1 MSAPEP
7 CLVLDG
13 SARAGVRV
21 GVLSGGRWVGQ
32 GLSPDGALE
41 GLFGCVEAALVDAKL
56 SLGDIRSFAL
66 CVGPGSVLGI
76 RIAALAVRA
85 WSALEPRPI
94 FVWESLAGIARS
106 ALAAGEKGPFLVA
119 AESRLKRWHALEV
132 SADGSLGAPFEAE
145 AAQLNSA
152 GRRILASSEAAP
164 GVLTS
169 HVAVPHPWAAL
180 PTFFTQPGFLREEPR
195 PDALNV
201 ANDFATWS
209 GERHRS

>member
-1 MSAPEP
+1 MSASEP

-32 GLSPDGALE
+32 GVSTEGALE
-41 GLFGCVEAALVDAKL
+41 GLFGCVETALAEAKL
-56 SLGDIRSFAL
+56 KLGDIRSFAL

-76 RIAALAVRA
+76 RIAALAVRS

-94 FVWESLAGIARS
+94 FIWESLAGIARS
-106 ALAAGEKGPFLVA
+106 ALTVGEQGPFLVA
-119 AESRLKRWHALEV
+119 VESRLKRWHALEV

-145 AAQLNSA
+145 AAQLNSS
-152 GRRILASSEAAP
+152 RHRVLASSEAAA
-164 GVLTS
+164 GVLTA
-169 HVAVPHPWAAL
+169 HVAVPHPWSAL
-180 PTFFTQPGFLREEPR
+180 PNFFAQSGFLREESR

>member
-32 GLSPDGALE
+32 GISPDGALE
-41 GLFGCVEAALVDAKL
+41 GLFGCVEAALAEAKL
-56 SLGDIRSFAL
+56 KLGDIRSFAL
-66 CVGPGSVLGI
+66 CVGPGSILGI
-76 RIAALAVRA
+76 RIAALAVRS

-94 FVWESLAGIARS
+94 FVWESLAALARS
-106 ALAAGEKGPFLVA
+106 ALVAGEQGPFLVA

-132 SADGSLGAPFEAE
+132 AADGSLGVPFEAE
-145 AAQLNSA
+145 AAELNSS
-152 GRRILASSEAAP
+152 GHRVLAASEVAV
-164 GVLTS
+164 GVLIS
-169 HVAVPHPWAAL
+169 QVQVPHPWSTLPAL
-180 PTFFTQPGFLREEPR
+180 FAQPGFLREEHR

>member
-32 GLSPDGALE
+32 GLSPEGALE
-41 GLFGCVEAALVDAKL
+41 GLFGCVEVALAEAKL
-56 SLGDIRSFAL
+56 KLGDIRSFAL

-76 RIAALAVRA
+76 RIAALAVRS

-94 FVWESLAGIARS
+94 FIWESLAGIARS
-106 ALAAGEKGPFLVA
+106 ALTVGEQGPFLVA
-119 AESRLKRWHALEV
+119 VESRLKRWHALEV

-145 AAQLNSA
+145 AAQLNSL
-152 GRRILASSEAAP
+152 GHRVLASSDAAA

-169 HVAVPHPWAAL
+169 HVAVPHPWSAL
-180 PTFFTQPGFLREEPR
+180 PTFFAQSGFLRAESR

-209 GERHRS
+209 GERHR

>member
-1 MSAPEP
+1 M
-7 CLVLDG
+7 
-13 SARAGVRV
+13 

-41 GLFGCVEAALVDAKL
+41 GLFGCVEVALAEAKL
-56 SLGDIRSFAL
+56 KLSDIRSFAL

-76 RIAALAVRA
+76 RIAALAVRS

-94 FVWESLAGIARS
+94 FIWESLAGIARS
-106 ALAAGEKGPFLVA
+106 ALTVGEQGPFLVA
-119 AESRLKRWHALEV
+119 VESRLKRWHALEV
-132 SADGSLGAPFEAE
+132 SADGSLGVPFEAE
-145 AAQLNSA
+145 AAQLNSS
-152 GRRILASSEAAP
+152 GHRVLASSEAAA

-169 HVAVPHPWAAL
+169 HVAVPHPWSAL
-180 PTFFTQPGFLREEPR
+180 PTFFAQSGFLREELR

-209 GERHRS
+209 GERHR

>member
-1 MSAPEP
+1 MSASEP

-32 GLSPDGALE
+32 GVSTEGALE
-41 GLFGCVEAALVDAKL
+41 GLFGCVETALAEAKL
-56 SLGDIRSFAL
+56 KLGDIRSFAL

-76 RIAALAVRA
+76 RIAALAVRS

-94 FVWESLAGIARS
+94 FIWESLAGIARS
-106 ALAAGEKGPFLVA
+106 ALTVGEQGPFLVA
-119 AESRLKRWHALEV
+119 VESRLKRWHALEV

-145 AAQLNSA
+145 AAQLNSS
-152 GRRILASSEAAP
+152 GHRVLASSEAAA
-164 GVLTS
+164 GVLTA
-169 HVAVPHPWAAL
+169 HVAVPHPWSAL
-180 PTFFTQPGFLREEPR
+180 PNFFAQSGFLREESR

>member
-32 GLSPDGALE
+32 GISPDGALE
-41 GLFGCVEAALVDAKL
+41 GLFGCVEAALAEAQL

-76 RIAALAVRA
+76 RIAALAVRS
-85 WSALEPRPI
+85 WTALEPRPI

-106 ALAAGEKGPFLVA
+106 ALAGGEKGPFLVA
-119 AESRLKRWHALEV
+119 VESRLKRWHALEV
-132 SADGSLGAPFEAE
+132 SADGSLGVPFEAE
-145 AAQLNSA
+145 AAQLNSS
-152 GRRILASSEAAP
+152 GRRVLASSEAAA

-169 HVAVPHPWAAL
+169 HVAVPHPWSAL
-180 PTFFTQPGFLREEPR
+180 PTFFAQPGFLREEPR

>member
-21 GVLSGGRWVGQ
+21 GVLSGGRWTGQ
-32 GLSPDGALE
+32 GVSPDGALE
-41 GLFGCVEAALVDAKL
+41 GLFGCVEAALAEAKL
-56 SLGDIRSFAL
+56 SLGDIRSFVL

-76 RIAALAVRA
+76 RIAALAVRS

-94 FVWESLAGIARS
+94 FVFESLAGIARS
-106 ALAAGEKGPFLVA
+106 ALVAGEKGPFLVA
-119 AESRLKRWHALEV
+119 VESRLKRWHALEV
-132 SADGSLGAPFEAE
+132 SADGSLGVPFEAE
-145 AAQLNSA
+145 AAQLNSS
-152 GRRILASSEAAP
+152 GRRVLAASELAP

-169 HVAVPHPWAAL
+169 HVAVPHPWSAL
-180 PTFFTQPGFLREEPR
+180 PTFFAQPGFLREEPR

>member
-32 GLSPDGALE
+32 GLSPEGALE
-41 GLFGCVEAALVDAKL
+41 GLFGCVEVALAEAKL
-56 SLGDIRSFAL
+56 KLGDIRSFAL

-76 RIAALAVRA
+76 RIAALAVRS

-94 FVWESLAGIARS
+94 FIWESLAGIARS
-106 ALAAGEKGPFLVA
+106 ALTVGEQGPFLVA
-119 AESRLKRWHALEV
+119 VESRLKRWHALEV

-145 AAQLNSA
+145 AAQLNSS
-152 GRRILASSEAAP
+152 GHRVLASSEAAA

-169 HVAVPHPWAAL
+169 HVAVPHPWSAL
-180 PTFFTQPGFLREEPR
+180 PTFFAQSGFLREESR

-201 ANDFATWS
+201 ADDFATWS
-209 GERHRS
+209 GERHR

>member
-32 GLSPDGALE
+32 GLSPEGALE
-41 GLFGCVEAALVDAKL
+41 GLFGCVEVALAEAKL
-56 SLGDIRSFAL
+56 KLGDIRSFAL

-76 RIAALAVRA
+76 RIAALAVRS

-94 FVWESLAGIARS
+94 FIWESLAGIARS
-106 ALAAGEKGPFLVA
+106 ALTVGEQGPFLVA
-119 AESRLKRWHALEV
+119 VESRLKRWHALEV

-145 AAQLNSA
+145 AAQLNSS
-152 GRRILASSEAAP
+152 GHRVLASSEAAA

-169 HVAVPHPWAAL
+169 HVAVPHPWSAL
-180 PTFFTQPGFLREEPR
+180 PTFFAQSGFLREELR

-209 GERHRS
+209 GERHR

>member
-1 MSAPEP
+1 M
-7 CLVLDG
+7 
-13 SARAGVRV
+13 

-41 GLFGCVEAALVDAKL
+41 GLFGCVEVALAEAKL
-56 SLGDIRSFAL
+56 KLSDIRSFAL

-76 RIAALAVRA
+76 RIAALAVRS

-106 ALAAGEKGPFLVA
+106 ALTAGEKGPFLVA
-119 AESRLKRWHALEV
+119 VESRLKRWHALEV

-145 AAQLNSA
+145 AAQLNSS
-152 GRRILASSEAAP
+152 GHRVLASSEAAA

-169 HVAVPHPWAAL
+169 HVAVPHPWSAL
-180 PTFFTQPGFLREEPR
+180 PTFFAQSGFLREELR
-195 PDALNV
+195 PDAMNV

-209 GERHRS
+209 GERHR

>member
-41 GLFGCVEAALVDAKL
+41 GLFGCVEVALAEAKL
-56 SLGDIRSFAL
+56 KLGDIRSFAL

-76 RIAALAVRA
+76 RIAALAVRS

-94 FVWESLAGIARS
+94 FIWESLAGIARS
-106 ALAAGEKGPFLVA
+106 ALTVGEQGPFLVA
-119 AESRLKRWHALEV
+119 VESRLKRWHALEV

-145 AAQLNSA
+145 AAQLNSS
-152 GRRILASSEAAP
+152 GHRVLASSEAAA

-169 HVAVPHPWAAL
+169 HVAVPHPWSAL
-180 PTFFTQPGFLREEPR
+180 PTFFAQSGFLREELR
-195 PDALNV
+195 PDAMNV

-209 GERHRS
+209 GERHR

>member
-1 MSAPEP
+1 
-7 CLVLDG
+7 
-13 SARAGVRV
+13 
-21 GVLSGGRWVGQ
+21 
-32 GLSPDGALE
+32 LE
-41 GLFGCVEAALVDAKL
+41 GLFGCVEVALAEAKL
-56 SLGDIRSFAL
+56 KLSDIRSFAL

-76 RIAALAVRA
+76 RIAALAVRS

-106 ALAAGEKGPFLVA
+106 ALTAGEKGPFLVA
-119 AESRLKRWHALEV
+119 VESRLKRWHALEV

-145 AAQLNSA
+145 AAQLNSS
-152 GRRILASSEAAP
+152 GHRVLASSEAAA

-169 HVAVPHPWAAL
+169 HVAVPHPWSAL
-180 PTFFTQPGFLREEPR
+180 PTFFAQSGFLREELR

-209 GERHRS
+209 GERHR

>member
-1 MSAPEP
+1 M
-7 CLVLDG
+7 
-13 SARAGVRV
+13 

-41 GLFGCVEAALVDAKL
+41 GLFGCVEVALAEAKL
-56 SLGDIRSFAL
+56 KLSDIRSFAL

-76 RIAALAVRA
+76 RIAALAVSS

-106 ALAAGEKGPFLVA
+106 ALTAGEKGPFLVA
-119 AESRLKRWHALEV
+119 VESRLKRWHALEV
-132 SADGSLGAPFEAE
+132 SADGSLGVPFEAE
-145 AAQLNSA
+145 AAQLNSS
-152 GRRILASSEAAP
+152 GHRVLASSEAAA

-169 HVAVPHPWAAL
+169 HVAVPHPWSAL
-180 PTFFTQPGFLREEPR
+180 PTFFAQSGFLREELR

-201 ANDFATWS
+201 ANDLATWS
-209 GERHRS
+209 GERHR

>member
-21 GVLSGGRWVGQ
+21 GVLSGGRWAGQ
-32 GLSPDGALE
+32 GVSPDGALE
-41 GLFGCVEAALVDAKL
+41 GLFGCVESALAESKL
-56 SLGDIRSFAL
+56 SLKDIRSFAL

-76 RIAALAVRA
+76 RIAALAVRS

-94 FVWESLAGIARS
+94 FVWESLAALARS

-119 AESRLKRWHALEV
+119 VESRLRRWHALEV
-132 SADGSLGAPFEAE
+132 SADGALGVPFEAE
-145 AAQLNSA
+145 AAELNASA
-152 GRRILASSEAAP
+152 WRVLASADAAP
-164 GVLTS
+164 GVLAS
-169 HVAVPHPWAAL
+169 HVPVPHPWVAL
-180 PTFFTQPGFLREEPR
+180 PVFFAQAGFLREESH

>member
-13 SARAGVRV
+13 SARAGVRA

-32 GLSPDGALE
+32 GVSTDGALE
-41 GLFGCVEAALVDAKL
+41 GLFGCVEAAMADAKL
-56 SLGDIRSFAL
+56 KLGDIRSFAL

-76 RIAALAVRA
+76 RIAALAVRS

-94 FVWESLAGIARS
+94 FVWESLASLARS
-106 ALAAGEKGPFLVA
+106 ALVAGEKGPFLVA

-132 SADGSLGAPFEAE
+132 SADGSLGTPFEAE
-145 AAQLNSA
+145 ASQLNTA
-152 GRRILASSEAAP
+152 GRRVLASSEAAP

-169 HVAVPHPWAAL
+169 HVAVPHPWSAL
-180 PTFFTQPGFLREEPR
+180 PVFFTQPGFLREEPR

-201 ANDFATWS
+201 ANDFAIWS
-209 GERHRS
+209 GERHR

>member
-32 GLSPDGALE
+32 GVSPDGALE
-41 GLFGCVEAALVDAKL
+41 GLFGCVEAALAEAQL

-76 RIAALAVRA
+76 RIAALAVRS
-85 WSALEPRPI
+85 WTALEPRPI

-132 SADGSLGAPFEAE
+132 SADGSLGVPFEAE
-145 AAQLNSA
+145 SAQLNSS
-152 GRRILASSEAAP
+152 GRRVLASSEAAA

-169 HVAVPHPWAAL
+169 HVAVPHPWSAL
-180 PTFFTQPGFLREEPR
+180 PTFFTQPGFLREELS

-209 GERHRS
+209 GERHR

>member
-1 MSAPEP
+1 M
-7 CLVLDG
+7 
-13 SARAGVRV
+13 

-41 GLFGCVEAALVDAKL
+41 GLFGCVEVALAEAKL
-56 SLGDIRSFAL
+56 KLSDIRSFAL

-76 RIAALAVRA
+76 RIAALAVRS

-94 FVWESLAGIARS
+94 FIWESLAGIARS
-106 ALAAGEKGPFLVA
+106 ALTAGEKGPFLVA
-119 AESRLKRWHALEV
+119 VESRLKRWHALEV

-145 AAQLNSA
+145 AAQLNSS
-152 GRRILASSEAAP
+152 GHRVLASSEAAA

-169 HVAVPHPWAAL
+169 HVAVPHPWSAL
-180 PTFFTQPGFLREEPR
+180 PTFFAQSGFLREELR

-209 GERHRS
+209 GERHR

>member
-41 GLFGCVEAALVDAKL
+41 GLFGCVEVALAEAKL
-56 SLGDIRSFAL
+56 KLGDIRSFAL

-76 RIAALAVRA
+76 RIAALAVRS
-85 WSALEPRPI
+85 WSALEPHPI
-94 FVWESLAGIARS
+94 FIWESLAGTARS
-106 ALAAGEKGPFLVA
+106 ALTVGEQGPFLVA
-119 AESRLKRWHALEV
+119 VESRLKRWHALEV

-145 AAQLNSA
+145 AAQLNSS
-152 GRRILASSEAAP
+152 GHRVLASSEAAA
-164 GVLTS
+164 GVLIS
-169 HVAVPHPWAAL
+169 HVAVPHPWSAL
-180 PTFFTQPGFLREEPR
+180 PTFFAQSGFLREESR

-209 GERHRS
+209 GERHR

>member
-1 MSAPEP
+1 M
-7 CLVLDG
+7 
-13 SARAGVRV
+13 

-41 GLFGCVEAALVDAKL
+41 GLFGCVEVALAEAKL
-56 SLGDIRSFAL
+56 KLSDIRSFAL

-76 RIAALAVRA
+76 RIAALAVRS

-106 ALAAGEKGPFLVA
+106 ALVAGEKGPFLVA
-119 AESRLKRWHALEV
+119 VESRLKRWHALEV
-132 SADGSLGAPFEAE
+132 SIDGSLGVPFEAE
-145 AAQLNSA
+145 AAQLNSS
-152 GRRILASSEAAP
+152 GHRVLASSEAAA

-169 HVAVPHPWAAL
+169 HVAVPHSWSAL
-180 PTFFTQPGFLREEPR
+180 PTFFAQSGFLREESR

-209 GERHRS
+209 GERHR

>member
-41 GLFGCVEAALVDAKL
+41 GLFGCVEVALAEAKL
-56 SLGDIRSFAL
+56 KLSDIRSFAL

-76 RIAALAVRA
+76 RIAALAVRS

-94 FVWESLAGIARS
+94 FIWESLAGIARS
-106 ALAAGEKGPFLVA
+106 ALTVGEQGPFLVA
-119 AESRLKRWHALEV
+119 VESRLKRWHALEV

-145 AAQLNSA
+145 AAQLNSSCH
-152 GRRILASSEAAP
+152 RVLASSEAAA

-169 HVAVPHPWAAL
+169 HVAVPHPWSAL
-180 PTFFTQPGFLREEPR
+180 PTFFAQSGFLREELR

-209 GERHRS
+209 GERHR

>member
-13 SARAGVRV
+13 SARIGVRV

-41 GLFGCVEAALVDAKL
+41 GLFGCVEAALAEAKL
-56 SLGDIRSFAL
+56 SLADIRSFAL

-76 RIAALAVRA
+76 RIASLAVRS

-94 FVWESLAGIARS
+94 FVWESLAALARS
-106 ALAAGEKGPFLVA
+106 ALAAGEQGPFLVA

-132 SADGSLGAPFEAE
+132 AADGTLGQPFEAE
-145 AAQLNSA
+145 AAQLNSS
-152 GRRILASSEAAP
+152 GRRVFAASELASSA
-164 GVLTS
+164 LTS
-169 HVAVPHPWAAL
+169 HVAVPAPWSAL
-180 PTFFTQPGFLREEPR
+180 PTFFARPGFLREEPR

>member
-41 GLFGCVEAALVDAKL
+41 GLFGCVEVALAEAKL
-56 SLGDIRSFAL
+56 KLGDIRSFAL

-76 RIAALAVRA
+76 RIAALAVRS

-94 FVWESLAGIARS
+94 FIWESLAGIARS
-106 ALAAGEKGPFLVA
+106 ALTVGEQGPFLVA
-119 AESRLKRWHALEV
+119 VESRLKRWHALEV

-145 AAQLNSA
+145 AAQLNSS
-152 GRRILASSEAAP
+152 GHRVLASSDTAA

-169 HVAVPHPWAAL
+169 HVAVPHPWSAL
-180 PTFFTQPGFLREEPR
+180 PTFFAQLGFLREESR

-209 GERHRS
+209 GERHR

>member
-1 MSAPEP
+1 M
-7 CLVLDG
+7 
-13 SARAGVRV
+13 

-41 GLFGCVEAALVDAKL
+41 GLFGCVEVALAEAKL
-56 SLGDIRSFAL
+56 KLGDIRSFAL

-76 RIAALAVRA
+76 RIAALAVRS

-94 FVWESLAGIARS
+94 FIWESLAGIARS
-106 ALAAGEKGPFLVA
+106 ALTVGEQGPFLVA
-119 AESRLKRWHALEV
+119 VESRLKRWHALEV

-145 AAQLNSA
+145 AAQLNSS
-152 GRRILASSEAAP
+152 GHRVLASSEAAA
-164 GVLTS
+164 GVLIS
-169 HVAVPHPWAAL
+169 HVAVPHPWSAL
-180 PTFFTQPGFLREEPR
+180 PTFFAQSGFLREESR

-209 GERHRS
+209 GERHR